1 MAGRVVHCIER
12 GGHQRE
18 GHGRKSK
25 SDWDE
30 LASLSAWRF
39 PSSLYPRPATAAAAA
54 DPNNNK
60 PAAPVRR
67 SGISSSSR
75 GAKTIKC
82 LRELTNW
89 EDETE
94 RHNFLCRLYPLIENS
109 NGQRPN
115 LWSVC
120 RPEEIKRLIL
130 DSAKGIIIARYNNDR
145 VEVYEQFMLFVIRT
159 GYRSGDLELDEPLQR
174 IEMHNSNH
182 YFNVPSGLIFEIYAK
197 FDANYFDEETR
208 PEHFHMACKFA
219 SHDVVNKFLELGQDP
234 NCRCKKTGDS
244 PLHSLASSIRIGA
257 DGSRTIELLLRNGA
271 DPNAANL
278 TGMTPLHMLCEYRNS
293 LNVIERFLV
302 VCDDVQQVVHIDAR
316 DEEGRTPLHLA
327 VKFDQAEAVELLL
340 RHLRR
345 HPSDGPGHARD
356 NLGNTPLH
364 VAMPWRDEEGFKTLL
379 RRGAD
384 PNLANDD
391 GRTPLHVI
399 CEKDR
404 DDEFARILFE
414 ICDERQLT
422 VQVNTRDKS
431 GKTPLQLAV
440 AKLSPNTVD
449 MLLNRGADITN
460 CIFPTSID
468 TKFGFD
474 SSLNG
479 KLRIASGALAV
490 AEHLEARGYDFSRSD
505 ALAIMK
511 FFANH
516 DLFEKSSSDLEKS
529 LRDDQEFASKAKKAM
544 IFPSLSLYDLIHLG
558 AEEEEKLLTY
568 TDYFVFAHHDKLR
581 MIPRHYK
588 NCFFHLCEK
597 LSRGFFRRWALDPF
611 YELIHRRLPILCCEQ
626 ILEKLDNQDLCNI
639 CLAAAGQTSSQR

>member
-1 MAGRVVHCIER
+1 MAY
-12 GGHQRE
+12 
-18 GHGRKSK
+18 
-25 SDWDE
+25 
-30 LASLSAWRF
+30 
-39 PSSLYPRPATAAAAA
+39 LYAYLE
-54 DPNNNK
+54 
-60 PAAPVRR
+60 
-67 SGISSSSR
+67 
-75 GAKTIKC
+75 TIKC
-82 LRELTNW
+82 LREEINW

-94 RHNFLCRLYPLIENS
+94 RHNFFCRFDPLIKNW
-109 NGQRPN
+109 NGRLPD
-115 LWSVC
+115 LCEVF
-120 RPEEIKRLIL
+120 RPEEIKRLIS
-130 DSAKGIIIARYNNDR
+130 DSAKGIVIAQYNYDR
-145 VEVYEQFMLFVIRT
+145 VKEYQRFMMFVIRT
-159 GYRSGDLELDEPLQR
+159 GYRAGDLELDELLQR
-174 IEMHNSNH
+174 VGMHKLKH
-182 YFNVPSGLIFEIYAK
+182 FFKVPSWLIFEIYAK

-257 DGSRTIELLLRNGA
+257 DGSRTIELLMRNGA

-278 TGMTPLHMLCEYRNS
+278 TGMTPLHRLCEYCNS
-293 LNVIERFLV
+293 LNVIERFLM

-316 DEEGRTPLHLA
+316 DEEGRPLHLA

-340 RHLRR
+340 RRGADPNAHDAKGTTPLHFIAKRSHFMR
-345 HPSDGPGHARD
+345 TNLFEICDAIHRTVQVNARD

-384 PNLANDD
+384 PNLANED
-391 GRTPLHVI
+391 GRTSLHVI

-529 LRDDQEFASKAKKAM
+529 LRDDQEFASRAKEAM

-558 AEEEEKLLTY
+558 PEEEEKLLTY
-568 TDYFVFAHHDKLR
+568 TDYFVFPHPFYKFV
-581 MIPRHYK
+581 IPARHEK

-611 YELIHRRLPILCCEQ
+611 YELIHKRLPILCCEQ

-639 CLAAAGQTSSQR
+639 CLAAAGQTS